1 MRLELSVT
9 EGGKEGEQDGGKT
22 NCFSFSGSEEVK
34 KKWDVEK
41 DESLLSRGLWCFE
54 GSPRSEHT
62 RSLVCDQRR
71 DQFEKKQ
78 MAEMLGNT
86 CVFFFDNFV
95 EVENMNGSG
104 V

>member
-1 MRLELSVT
+1 MGEKPIASAFQAAKRL
-9 EGGKEGEQDGGKT
+9 KR
-22 NCFSFSGSEEVK
+22 SGMWK
-34 KKWDVEK
+34 K